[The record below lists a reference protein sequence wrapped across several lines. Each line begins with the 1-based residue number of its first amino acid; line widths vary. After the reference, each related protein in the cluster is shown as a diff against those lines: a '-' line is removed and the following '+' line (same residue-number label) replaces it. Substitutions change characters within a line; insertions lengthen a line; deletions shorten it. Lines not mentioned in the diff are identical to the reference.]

1 MKFSTIDALLAISI
15 STLSAGVISG
25 AALIHESATGKL
37 QGQPERATAL
47 FFSGLILTHAAA
59 FPLMAADRVS
69 KKGEA

>member
-1 MKFSTIDALLAISI
+1 MKFNTTDALLALSI

-47 FFSGLILTHAAA
+47 FFSGLLLTHAAA
-59 FPLMAADRVS
+59 FPLMA
-69 KKGEA
+69 EAMLRKREEA

>member
-1 MKFSTIDALLAISI
+1 MKFNTIDALLAISI

-47 FFSGLILTHAAA
+47 FFSGLLLTHAAA
-59 FPLMAADRVS
+59 FPLMAADRIS
-69 KKGEA
+69 KEGA